1 MTSQPQSDHIETS
14 GMSKTLKKVFFF
26 FILKQRYWALV
37 SLVPEVEGGVE
48 QVVTLQGRPGQVAP
62 GAPEQPSEGCPC
74 ELGSGKHT
82 HRLLRGT

>member
-1 MTSQPQSDHIETS
+1 
-14 GMSKTLKKVFFF
+14 MSKTLKKVFFF